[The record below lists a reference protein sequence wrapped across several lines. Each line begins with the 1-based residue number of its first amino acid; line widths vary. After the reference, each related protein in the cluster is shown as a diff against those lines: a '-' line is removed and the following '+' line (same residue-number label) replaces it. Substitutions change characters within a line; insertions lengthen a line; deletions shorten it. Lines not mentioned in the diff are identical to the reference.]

1 MGRGI
6 KDTMKNIKGLTIYD
20 KYAQKE
26 NNVTKALIDLLR
38 YSDVQLT
45 LQFIKHCLG
54 ISEILLEAP
63 IERRYALQVG
73 NKLNECSGYGYII
86 GISDRIK
93 NESKMPKVE
102 KDTVP
107 DGLIKL
113 NNITVLI
120 ESKVDGNKID
130 MQQIKDHEKMFADG
144 EIIQPFK
151 EISWEDIYEF
161 FLKMDK
167 GNIEKGS
174 ITEFLLGQYLVYCE
188 NMGFS
193 SMKSKEYI
201 YTYFANK
208 PKILTIIKEI
218 DYYLNNLDFV
228 YFNEKITD
236 CFGYKIRKRNGKL
249 TNKFFTSSTY
259 KQGAY
264 ILHFSS
270 YKQASEIQKD
280 LDRVFQGNKKMNN
293 TQSESQIYM
302 DLVDNFQQLKPYID
316 IAYRERLIER

>member
-1 MGRGI
+1 
-6 KDTMKNIKGLTIYD
+6 MKKIKGLTLYD
-20 KYAQKE
+20 TYRQKE

-38 YSDVQLT
+38 FSDVQLT
-45 LQFIKHCLG
+45 IYFIKHCLG
-54 ISEILLEAP
+54 ISEILLDEP
-63 IERRYALQVG
+63 IEKSYSLQVG
-73 NKLNECSGYGYII
+73 SKLKDGSGYGYVI

-93 NESKMPKVE
+93 NDNKKSVVE

-107 DGLIKL
+107 DALIKL
-113 NNITVLI
+113 NNITLLI

-130 MQQIKDHEKMFADG
+130 TQQVKDHEKIFADG
-144 EIIQPFK
+144 EIIQPYK

-161 FLKMDK
+161 FLTMDRSFIK
-167 GNIEKGS
+167 NGS
-174 ITEFLLGQYLVYCE
+174 VTEFLLDQYIVYCE

-193 SMKSKEYI
+193 SIKSKEYI

-208 PKILTIIKEI
+208 PKVLSIIKEI
-218 DYYLNNLDFV
+218 DNYLNNLDYV
-228 YFNEKITD
+228 HFNERITD

-270 YKQASEIQKD
+270 YNLASEIQKE

-293 TQSESQIYM
+293 TKSEAQIYM
-302 DLVDNFQQLKPYID
+302 DLVESLQQLKPYID
-316 IAYRERLIER
+316 IAYRERLNER

>member
-1 MGRGI
+1 
-6 KDTMKNIKGLTIYD
+6 MKKIKGLTLYD
-20 KYAQKE
+20 TYTQKE

-38 YSDVQLT
+38 FSDVQLT
-45 LQFIKHCLG
+45 FQFIKHCLG
-54 ISEILLEAP
+54 ISEILLETS

-73 NKLNECSGYGYII
+73 NKLNECSGYGYVI

-93 NESKMPKVE
+93 NDNKKSNVE
-102 KDTVP
+102 KETVP
-107 DGLIKL
+107 DALIKL
-113 NNITVLI
+113 NNITLLI

-144 EIIQPFK
+144 EIIQPYK

-161 FLKMDK
+161 FLKMDR
-167 GNIEKGS
+167 GFIENGS
-174 ITEFLLGQYLVYCE
+174 VTEFLLGQYIVYCE

-193 SMKSKEYI
+193 SIKSKEYI

-208 PKILTIIKEI
+208 PKVLSVIKEI
-218 DYYLNNLDFV
+218 DNYLNNLDYV

-236 CFGYKIRKRNGKL
+236 CFGYKIRKRNGKF

-270 YKQASEIQKD
+270 YKYASEIQKE

-293 TQSESQIYM
+293 TKSEAQIYM
-302 DLVDNFQQLKPYID
+302 DLIDSFQQLKPYID
-316 IAYRERLIER
+316 IAYRERLTER

>member
-1 MGRGI
+1 ME
-6 KDTMKNIKGLTIYD
+6 KLKGLTLYD
-20 KYAQKE
+20 TYTQKE

-38 YSDVQLT
+38 FSDVQLT
-45 LQFIKHCLG
+45 FQFIKHCLG
-54 ISEILLEAP
+54 ISEILLEEP

-73 NKLNECSGYGYII
+73 NKLNERSGYGYVI

-93 NESKMPKVE
+93 NDNKNSNVE

-107 DGLIKL
+107 DALIKL
-113 NNITVLI
+113 NNITLLI

-130 MQQIKDHEKMFADG
+130 MQQIKDHEKMFDDG
-144 EIIQPFK
+144 VIIQPYK

-161 FLKMDK
+161 FLKLDRSF
-167 GNIEKGS
+167 IENDS
-174 ITEFLLGQYLVYCE
+174 VTELLLDQYIVYCE

-193 SMKSKEYI
+193 SIKSKGYI

-208 PKILTIIKEI
+208 PKVLSIIKEI
-218 DYYLNNLDFV
+218 DNYLTNLDYV

-236 CFGYKIRKRNGKL
+236 CFGYKIKKRNGKF

-259 KQGAY
+259 KKGAY

-270 YKQASEIQKD
+270 YELASEIQME

-293 TQSESQIYM
+293 TKSEAQIYM
-302 DLVDNFQQLKPYID
+302 DLVDSFQQLKPYLD
-316 IAYRERLIER
+316 IAYRERLNER